1 MPSFLSSS
9 CCVTPTSWLPLVQ
22 SHRFFTMLGATGI
35 RIGSWWEREGLLGQV
50 AGIKTKADH
59 FSFQKY
65 SQILTFSKRQRIKSL
80 KSEVILALCSH
91 FSTRDCQLHN
101 LSDHPHLRPGG
112 LESAWFFIS
121 LWWLLLHWLWINH
134 LKSCL
139 RKPVSE
145 GGKKWTVTFPN
156 HYVLRVSCPKRVLER
171 CSDLKRILNEHTI
184 FSPNAPHGK
193 FITVCCWES
202 NTIVFIFHAF
212 CLRLRAIL
220 FLLQPTG
227 VLPQ

>member
-1 MPSFLSSS
+1 M
-9 CCVTPTSWLPLVQ
+9 
-22 SHRFFTMLGATGI
+22 
-35 RIGSWWEREGLLGQV
+35 
-50 AGIKTKADH
+50 
-59 FSFQKY
+59 FSFFHY
-65 SQILTFSKRQRIKSL
+65 RLSTATIYR
-80 KSEVILALCSH
+80 VIFIFGQEAWS
-91 FSTRDCQLHN
+91 
-101 LSDHPHLRPGG
+101 P
-112 LESAWFFIS
+112 AWFFIS
-121 LWWLLLHWLWINH
+121 LWWLLPHWLWINH

-139 RKPVSE
+139 RKPLSE

-156 HYVLRVSCPKRVLER
+156 HYVLRVSCLKRVLER

-202 NTIVFIFHAF
+202 NTTVFISRAF

-227 VLPQ
+227 VCATIRIMI